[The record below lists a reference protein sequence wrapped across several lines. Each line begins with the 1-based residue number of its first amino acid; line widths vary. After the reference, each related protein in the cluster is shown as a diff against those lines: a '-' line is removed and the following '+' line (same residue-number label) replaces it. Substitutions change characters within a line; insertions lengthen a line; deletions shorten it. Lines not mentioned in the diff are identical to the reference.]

1 MTFEL
6 SRVVFD
12 DLGPERIHCFYDP
25 KTKMRA
31 FVVID
36 TTRFMIA
43 GGGVRMAA
51 DVALSEVAR
60 LARAMTFKYAI
71 LEMPCGGAKAGIALD
86 PADPSRPE
94 VMAAFVRAIKPLVDT
109 GAFMPGADMGTS
121 SADFESLWGARV
133 ATNLATEMFEGMPL
147 EAQLTGAG
155 VVAAAKAACEALSR
169 PLRGATVA
177 LEGFGKVG
185 AGAAKFF
192 VREGAS
198 VVAISTVQG
207 ALYDPRGLDVT
218 ALLALRAKYGD
229 GLIAQAKGVR
239 RIARDEL
246 FMLPV
251 DVLVPGARP
260 DVIHEE
266 NVDRVTARL
275 IAPAANIPYA
285 AGTLPRLH
293 ARGVVA
299 LPDFVT
305 NAGGVLGAMASIQG
319 LSAEG
324 MFAMVADRVG
334 ANVKLVVETARS
346 QNTSAFD
353 AAVRI
358 ARDRLSSPNPYPRRA
373 GRGRSSRP
381 SRARFRRGRTEARAS
396 SCRRSGRRFRWGRSN
411 SPCRPST
418 RPSSPSSRRR

>member
-1 MTFEL
+1 MTFDL
-6 SRVVFD
+6 SRVTFD

-31 FVVID
+31 FVAID

-43 GGGVRMAA
+43 GGGVRMAP
-51 DVALSEVAR
+51 DVAVSEVTR
-60 LARAMTFKYAI
+60 LARAMTFKYAM
-71 LEMPCGGAKAGIALD
+71 LEMPCGGAKAGIVLD
-86 PADPSRPE
+86 PADPSRPA

-121 SADFESLWGARV
+121 SADFDSLWGDRV
-133 ATNLATEMFEGMPL
+133 TTNLATETFEGLPL

-185 AGAAKFF
+185 VGASKFF

-198 VVAISTVQG
+198 VVAISTIEG
-207 ALYDPRGLDVT
+207 ALYDPKGLDVT
-218 ALLALRAKYGD
+218 ALLALREKYGD
-229 GLIAQAKGVR
+229 ALLAHAKGVQ
-239 RIARDEL
+239 RIAREEL
-246 FMLPV
+246 FTLPV

-260 DVIHEE
+260 DVIHEG
-266 NVDRVTARL
+266 NVERISAKLVS
-275 IAPAANIPYA
+275 PAANIPYA

-293 ARGVVA
+293 ARGIVA

-319 LSAEG
+319 LTPAQT
-324 MFAMVADRVG
+324 FAMVADRVG
-334 ANVKLVVETARS
+334 TNVKLVLEAARS
-346 QNTSAFD
+346 ENASAFD

-358 ARDRLSSPNPYPRRA
+358 ARQRLSQ
-373 GRGRSSRP
+373 
-381 SRARFRRGRTEARAS
+381 
-396 SCRRSGRRFRWGRSN
+396 
-411 SPCRPST
+411 
-418 RPSSPSSRRR
+418 